1 MTISTS
7 VKNYLTNQGI
17 DFDLISHP
25 RTIHSKDTALEAHVP
40 GNRLAKA
47 VIIRT
52 GENFVMVVIPS
63 DEHVDLAQLNR
74 LFAEPIDL
82 ASESE
87 LSNLLPDCAL
97 GAVPATGPAWGLDT
111 YLDKSLLGLPEVFF
125 EAGDHI
131 ELVRVSGDDFELLLK
146 DAEHGHYGHTV

>member
-7 VKNYLTNQGI
+7 VKNHLKKQGI

-25 RTIHSKDTALEAHVP
+25 RTIHSTDTALEAHVP

-47 VIIRT
+47 VIIRK
-52 GENFVMVVIPS
+52 GEDFIMVIIPS
-63 DEHVDLAQLNR
+63 DEHVDLTQLNR
-74 LFAEPIDL
+74 LFAEPLDL

-87 LSNLLPDCAL
+87 LGQLIPDCSL
-97 GAVPATGPAWGLDT
+97 GAVPAIGPVWGLDT

-125 EAGDHI
+125 EGGDHI
-131 ELVRVSGDDFELLLK
+131 ELVRVSGDDFDRLLK
-146 DAEHGHYGHTV
+146 DAERGHYGHTI